1 VKANTQVFS
10 ATPLPATVTVHT
22 ARGEAYTINVEQACA
37 AVAELH
43 SNASNEARFGWSLN
57 TPWYE
62 AELYRLYAL
71 VINRVAPYQPA
82 PPPPEPAQ

>member
-1 VKANTQVFS
+1 VAAAPQVFS

-37 AVAELH
+37 AVAQLH
-43 SNASNEARFGWSLN
+43 SNAANEAYFGWSLS

-62 AELYRLYAL
+62 AELYRLYAAA
-71 VINRVAPYQPA
+71 ISRVTTHQSSVA
-82 PPPPEPAQ
+82 PPPSA